1 MKERQEGRLSGPE
14 EKEMKM
20 EKMERTASER
30 LRAALCAEERKLKE
44 LLDAIGLD
52 DVPRE
57 TVVDRVRDIEESLRR
72 VRKAA

>member
-20 EKMERTASER
+20 EKTMLER
-30 LRAALCAEERKLKE
+30 LRAALYAEERKLKE
-44 LLDAIGLD
+44 LLDAIELN

>member
-1 MKERQEGRLSGPE
+1 
-14 EKEMKM
+14 MKM
-20 EKMERTASER
+20 EKTAAER

-44 LLDAIGLD
+44 LLDAIELD
-52 DVPRE
+52 DVPRD